1 MWMDRGKEGAKKGDF
16 STFWQTLIPPFGFLS
31 WPKSPACT
39 YVHRNGQKRR
49 RRRRRNLFK
58 NFVRSSSHHYFDV
71 LHLSLSLCTLDTLGT
86 KGIGKK
92 GEWRGVHWR
101 EDLFG
106 WMRKGRRWKKKSAAN
121 WLWARHTQV
130 SLYPSEIDC
139 PKTSRTQRFFSATE
153 TTPPRRGT
161 SSFILYLLFFLLPCT
176 FQLSCGSPLHKSVR
190 HSGQE
195 KTSQVYRTEEEL

>member
-92 GEWRGVHWR
+92 RRMEGGPLARGSFWMDEKGEEMEEEKRCKLV
-101 EDLFG
+101 
-106 WMRKGRRWKKKSAAN
+106 
-121 WLWARHTQV
+121 V
-130 SLYPSEIDC
+130 
-139 PKTSRTQRFFSATE
+139 SATHTSE
-153 TTPPRRGT
+153 SISIWNRLSENVKNSKILFRHRDDTPTARNKFLYSLP
-161 SSFILYLLFFLLPCT
+161 IILPLALYLPTFLW
-176 FQLSCGSPLHKSVR
+176 LS
-190 HSGQE
+190 
-195 KTSQVYRTEEEL
+195 TS